1 VKKLFTLV
9 LACVLFAGSLFAG
22 GFQIN
27 ENGARAM
34 AMAGAFTGLAN
45 DPSAVYFNPAGIL
58 QLKGTNFYFGST
70 LIAPKSSFTDSKSVE
85 TKMDSQLFTPINF
98 YLTHGIGDKLAVG
111 LGVNNQYGLGTKWD
125 PSSVIRFYAGNT
137 SIKSFFFT
145 PVVAYQWTEN
155 LSISAGL
162 AVVYADVEISKK
174 SPAPIP
180 GYVEP
185 TITMKGNKTGFGF
198 SAGLLYKF
206 SQTFQAGLSYRS
218 QVKLEFAGT
227 ATSDP
232 ATFYHPL
239 LKANLAYPNGDITAP
254 LNTPQN
260 VTLGIAYKA
269 DPSLMLTADFQYVG
283 WSSYD
288 KLAVTFTNY
297 DLDLNP
303 ANGVQN
309 VSSVDRNYQN
319 TWILRTGA
327 EYTASDKLSVRAGIL
342 YDRNPVQTE
351 YVDPTLP
358 DADRLGLN
366 IGFGYKISSKIAIDV
381 AYMFLA
387 FDDRNLSGSKVTP
400 TLNGGMYQN
409 SAHLIGVD
417 FSYSL

>member
-1 VKKLFTLV
+1 MKKLFTLV
-9 LACVLFAGSLFAG
+9 LACVLFASSLYAG

-34 AMAGAFTGLAN
+34 AMSGAFTGLAN

-70 LIAPKSSFTDSKSVE
+70 LISPSASYTDTKSNVLN
-85 TKMDSQLFTPINF
+85 MDSQLFTPINF
-98 YLTHGIGDKLAVG
+98 YVTHKLGDQLAVG

-125 PSSVIRFYAGNT
+125 PSSVVRYYAGNT

-155 LSISAGL
+155 LSVSAGL
-162 AVVYADVEISKK
+162 NIVYADVEISKK

-185 TITMKGNKTGFGF
+185 TILMKGNKMGFGF
-198 SAGLLYKF
+198 TAGLLYKF
-206 SQTFQAGLSYRS
+206 SDVFQAGLNYRS

-232 ATFYHPL
+232 ASFYHPL
-239 LKANLAYPNGDITAP
+239 LKTNLPYPNGDITAP

-260 VTLGIAYKA
+260 VTFGIAFKA
-269 DPSLMLTADFQYVG
+269 DPALTLTADFQFVG

-288 KLAVTFTNY
+288 KLAVTFASY

-309 VSSVDRNYQN
+309 VSSQDRNYKD
-319 TWILRTGA
+319 TYIIRAGA
-327 EYTASDKLSVRAGIL
+327 EYLASEKLAIRGGLL
-342 YDRNPVQTE
+342 YDKNPVLTE

-358 DADRLGLN
+358 DANRIGLN
-366 IGFGYKISSKIAIDV
+366 LGFGYKLSSKLHVDV
-381 AYMFLA
+381 SYMYLA
-387 FDDRNLSGSKVTP
+387 FDDRTISGSKPTP
-400 TLNGGMYQN
+400 ALNGGKYKM
-409 SAHLIGVD
+409 SAHLFGLNLG
-417 FSYSL
+417 FAL